1 MLKLSGR
8 PSAIYEHLFLRE
20 EEIREILWLH
30 LILREIKEINYF
42 FLKYVGWLKRGFKW
56 MSTPR
61 KPSLPY
67 FCIAPLFIRC
77 YFLKIKMLLAATL
90 VASLAASV
98 SAHATFQ
105 ELWVNGVDQGNFC
118 VRLPA
123 SNSPVTVCII
133 VFLNFNILELELT
146 SVD

>member
-1 MLKLSGR
+1 
-8 PSAIYEHLFLRE
+8 
-20 EEIREILWLH
+20 
-30 LILREIKEINYF
+30 
-42 FLKYVGWLKRGFKW
+42 
-56 MSTPR
+56 
-61 KPSLPY
+61 
-67 FCIAPLFIRC
+67 
-77 YFLKIKMLLAATL
+77 MLLAATL

-133 VFLNFNILELELT
+133 VFLNFNILELELM